1 MEIQITTI
9 MIFRFM
15 LTRMAT
21 IKNQNDNS
29 NNHKKQNPKLTT
41 NTEEDVGKM
50 EPSLTVRRTT
60 TQSTTSGHQRQEISK
75 CSK

>member
-1 MEIQITTI
+1 M
-9 MIFRFM
+9 FA
-15 LTRMAT
+15 RMAM

-50 EPSLTVRRTT
+50 EPSLTVGRTAT
-60 TQSTTSGHQRQEISK
+60 WSTIFGYQRQEIST

>member
-9 MIFRFM
+9 MIFHFM
-15 LTRMAT
+15 LARMAT

-50 EPSLTVRRTT
+50 KLSLTVRRTT